1 MRTWKQ
7 HGKRLLVMGIVAG
20 LGLAV
25 SIALMFST
33 YAIEDSLGWLVL
45 GVILAFGYVG
55 TAVVSTT
62 LFPWFRD
69 IPSRAA
75 SPVLYVAST
84 MVTYGVGWLWIV
96 G

>member
-1 MRTWKQ
+1 
-7 HGKRLLVMGIVAG
+7 MGIVAG

-62 LFPWFRD
+62 LFP
-69 IPSRAA
+69 
-75 SPVLYVAST
+75 
-84 MVTYGVGWLWIV
+84 
-96 G
+96 